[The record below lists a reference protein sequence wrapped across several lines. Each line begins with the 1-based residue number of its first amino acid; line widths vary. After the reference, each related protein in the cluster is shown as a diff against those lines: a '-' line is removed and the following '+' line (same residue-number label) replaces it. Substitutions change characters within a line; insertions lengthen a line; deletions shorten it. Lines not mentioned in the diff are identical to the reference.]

1 MPLAET
7 RALIRSATEFATG
20 YRLPATD
27 FYSLTTPRPL
37 PVRRSAP
44 GTRRRLVRPRDRS
57 GVPILPDH
65 RCEPGTTRLG
75 RPERHAAFLDRDSL
89 PIRAWRASAKELRR
103 RPMPAG
109 CN

>member
-7 RALIRSATEFATG
+7 RSLIRKWDRVR
-20 YRLPATD
+20 YRLPADD
-27 FYSLTTPRPL
+27 FYSLTTHDSRLTTPRPL

-44 GTRRRLVRPRDRS
+44 GTRCRLVRPRDRS

-89 PIRAWRASAKELRR
+89 PIRAWRAS
-103 RPMPAG
+103 
-109 CN
+109 